1 MRDSLRT
8 NVEFAAQIAIAIAVL
23 VVAGVIVKRHV
34 FPERPI
40 PQNIPGIR
48 AGDQLH
54 LQDVDWKLN
63 QKTLVFFLNKDC
75 HYCTTSAPFY
85 RQLIE
90 EASKQNVRSL
100 AVFPNSP
107 EEAQE
112 YIRSIA
118 LPIVEIRTGPL
129 SSYKIAGTPTVVLVD
144 GGGSVEGVWV
154 GDTSGREKRVKE
166 EFLSLARRP
175 AN

>member
-34 FPERPI
+34 FPEKPF
-40 PQNIPGIR
+40 PQNIPNIR

-54 LQDVDWKLN
+54 VQDVDWKLN

-90 EASKQNVRSL
+90 EASKRNVQAL

-107 EEAQE
+107 KEAQD
-112 YIRSIA
+112 YLRAVA
-118 LPIVEIRTGPL
+118 LPIAELRTGPL
-129 SSYKIAGTPTVVLVD
+129 SAYKIAGTPTVVLVD
-144 GGGSVEGVWV
+144 GGGSVEGVWF
-154 GDTSGREKRVKE
+154 GDTSGREERIRG
-166 EFLSLARRP
+166 EFMSLVGSQTG
-175 AN
+175 